1 MVTFS
6 RQSIH
11 FKWHFQHRQ
20 IKFLLCFLYMWMTD
34 NFDNLGF
41 LVQVQVQVYIL
52 ATLIMS
58 PNLGLL
64 LASVQV
70 PQEILTNLC
79 DSDLS

>member
-1 MVTFS
+1 
-6 RQSIH
+6 
-11 FKWHFQHRQ
+11 
-20 IKFLLCFLYMWMTD
+20 MWMTD

-58 PNLGLL
+58 PNLGVL

-79 DSDLS
+79 DANLS

>member
-1 MVTFS
+1 
-6 RQSIH
+6 
-11 FKWHFQHRQ
+11 
-20 IKFLLCFLYMWMTD
+20 MWMTD
-34 NFDNLGF
+34 NSDNLGF
-41 LVQVQVQVYIL
+41 LVQVQVQDQVHVQVQVQVYIL

-58 PNLGLL
+58 PNLGLS

>member
-1 MVTFS
+1 
-6 RQSIH
+6 
-11 FKWHFQHRQ
+11 
-20 IKFLLCFLYMWMTD
+20 MWMTD
-34 NFDNLGF
+34 NSDNLGF
-41 LVQVQVQVYIL
+41 LVQVQVQVQVQVYIL

-58 PNLGLL
+58 PNLGLF

>member
-1 MVTFS
+1 
-6 RQSIH
+6 
-11 FKWHFQHRQ
+11 
-20 IKFLLCFLYMWMTD
+20 MWMTD
-34 NFDNLGF
+34 NSDNLGF
-41 LVQVQVQVYIL
+41 LVQVQVQVQVQVYIL

-79 DSDLS
+79 DSVYLDTLYSLRKD